1 MALLQKKALERLD
14 ALQIPYSMT
23 EHQAVYTI
31 EQMEQLHLNELG
43 HVAKNLFLRDAKGKR
58 HFLVTICGEK
68 QADLK
73 ELGAKTGCR
82 LSFAS
87 EERLERLL
95 KLKKGAVTPLGVM
108 NDESN
113 TVEVILDSGLRG
125 KERIG
130 VHPCENTA
138 TVWLTFDDLC
148 KFITSCGNPLELA
161 GL

>member
-1 MALLQKKALERLD
+1 MTLLQKNTLERLE
-14 ALQIPYSMT
+14 ALKIPYSIT
-23 EHQAVYTI
+23 EHEAVYTI
-31 EQMEQLHLNELG
+31 GQMEQLHLNETG
-43 HVAKNLFLRDAKGKR
+43 HIAKNLFLRDAKGKR
-58 HFLVTICGEK
+58 HFLVTICGDK

-87 EERLERLL
+87 EERLQRFL

-108 NDESN
+108 NDEAN
-113 TVEVILDSGLRG
+113 AVEVILDRDLQG

-138 TVWLTFDDLC
+138 TVWLSFTDLC
-148 KFITSCGNPLELA
+148 NFITSCGNPLNLTK
-161 GL
+161 L